1 MNKALRKIIKPKKVE
16 LLDVASPKPSR
27 AASRVLN
34 DALEQAYRDQRSTS
48 KQAAVIRGS

>member
-1 MNKALRKIIKPKKVE
+1 MNKTLRKIIKPKKVE

-34 DALEQAYRDQRSTS
+34 DALEQAYRDQQTTSRKAAAIRSN
-48 KQAAVIRGS
+48 